1 MGFVTWQLRLDI
13 RCLCAIDHNRKHLAP
28 QQRLIVN
35 EVTGDIYY
43 MQNLRIVKIK
53 VVERLLCL
61 RGKTQ
66 FPTIDITLY
75 PVILAAG
82 PTNLSVVLM
91 FSLSSAIVILYIVR
105 KKN

>member
-35 EVTGDIYY
+35 EVTGEIHY

-53 VVERLLCL
+53 VSCREII
-61 RGKTQ
+61 GKPQ

-105 KKN
+105 EKN